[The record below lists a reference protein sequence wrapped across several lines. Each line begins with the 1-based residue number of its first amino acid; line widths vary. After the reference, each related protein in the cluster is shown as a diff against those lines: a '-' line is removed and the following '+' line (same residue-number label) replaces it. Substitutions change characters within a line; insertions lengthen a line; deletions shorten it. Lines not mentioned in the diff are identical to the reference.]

1 MTQYNVFV
9 SHSMTQ
15 DDLGII
21 YQAKRD
27 AECRGITCYIAERD
41 PQFGKSLSNK
51 IENAI
56 RLCDCCVVFLTH
68 GGSSSAYVNQEIG
81 FAKACGRL
89 IIKVV
94 ENGVQVKGFDVDNE
108 YLPLDRQNPA
118 AAISSLN
125 DYLSARRDQKE
136 KEIQK
141 RNPGLSVVGAAPS
154 LAFLAGGKQS

>member
-68 GGSSSAYVNQEIG
+68 GGSIP
-81 FAKACGRL
+81 
-89 IIKVV
+89 
-94 ENGVQVKGFDVDNE
+94 VQMKH
-108 YLPLDRQNPA
+108 
-118 AAISSLN
+118 AITVAIA
-125 DYLSARRDQKE
+125 SARRVNKT
-136 KEIQK
+136 
-141 RNPGLSVVGAAPS
+141 
-154 LAFLAGGKQS
+154 LANDRQIIAFIHYNTSPPRHCLN

>member
-27 AECRGITCYIAERD
+27 AECRGITCYMAERD
-41 PQFGKSLSNK
+41 PRFGKSLSNK

-68 GGSSSAYVNQEIG
+68 SGATSRHRWPGTGLANGY
-81 FAKACGRL
+81 GRL
-89 IIKVV
+89 TIT
-94 ENGVQVKGFDVDNE
+94 
-108 YLPLDRQNPA
+108 
-118 AAISSLN
+118 
-125 DYLSARRDQKE
+125 
-136 KEIQK
+136 
-141 RNPGLSVVGAAPS
+141 
-154 LAFLAGGKQS
+154 LADIGTVRK

>member
-68 GGSSSAYVNQEIG
+68 GGSIAAYVIKGKRFSSAV
-81 FAKACGRL
+81 RRR
-89 IIKVV
+89 IIKMCWRRVV
-94 ENGVQVKGFDVDNE
+94 VK
-108 YLPLDRQNPA
+108 
-118 AAISSLN
+118 
-125 DYLSARRDQKE
+125 KC
-136 KEIQK
+136 
-141 RNPGLSVVGAAPS
+141 
-154 LAFLAGGKQS
+154 